1 MKKIK
6 KMKIRTKMLL
16 IMFLTVGILLGTVTI
31 LIYRNT
37 EKTIENQALYSFEEN
52 AQKTCAV
59 LDTRMDI
66 IKESTEKMNLDTRLY
81 TLFRDLNEK
90 DALSLTRAS
99 KEIASILR
107 NYIPWYSDIYSA
119 HLVTSYYRF
128 GSDQEN
134 YYPNFTQ
141 SEVAQKA
148 YKAKGKSVWIPTYSY
163 TDMYHI
169 SNLTDDQIP
178 YGKLFTVARQMNL
191 SDVTSG
197 KVQRLS
203 TYAENP
209 VLVINFK
216 PGYMESV
223 LTKYSTNNSLD
234 DTQYY
239 IISEDGTVV
248 YSTDERYAAGE
259 NYQAAWLSDLE
270 KSKIADGFFIKENGQ
285 KELLSYSRSNVTGWL
300 VVMKIPVK
308 SLVGGVQKQYL
319 MYLLM
324 AFLVMLAVA
333 AVMAWALSAGINRQ
347 IYRVV
352 GVIDKIGEGQFI
364 QKIEYDDSDEFAFF
378 YRKVERMGNAIATL
392 IHENYEVKLIQKD
405 TEIKALNA
413 QLNPHFIYNT
423 LNIINWACLEGN
435 MKATSQMIVNLSRM
449 LHYTSHHTGLYEQ
462 LKNDVEWME
471 RYLYIMQI
479 RFVDKFKVEIQI
491 PDELLD
497 MLVPKLF
504 LQPFVENAIVHGFR
518 DTQEDGLL
526 EISAECEDENIIFY
540 VEDNGCGMP
549 EEKIQEIKTGSTE
562 TIGIA
567 NVNQRLKILY
577 GEQYGV
583 ECHSQMGEGTMI
595 MIVIPKRNPEI

>member
-6 KMKIRTKMLL
+6 KMTIRTKMLL
-16 IMFLTVGILLGTVTI
+16 TMFLTIGILLGTVTV

-37 EKTIENQALYSFEEN
+37 EITIENQALYSFEEN
-52 AQKTCAV
+52 VQKTCAV
-59 LDTRMDI
+59 LDTRLDV

-81 TLFRDLNEK
+81 TIFKELDKK

-99 KEIASILR
+99 KEIATILR
-107 NYIPWYSDIYSA
+107 DYIPWYSDIYSV
-119 HLVTSYYRF
+119 HLVTSDYRF
-128 GSDQEN
+128 GNDQEN
-134 YYPNFTQ
+134 YYPNFTE

-148 YKAKGKSVWIPTYSY
+148 YAANGKSVWLPTYSY

-169 SNLTDDQIP
+169 TSLTDEQIP
-178 YGKLFTVARQMNL
+178 YGKLFTVARWMNL

-197 KVQRLS
+197 KVQRLGS
-203 TYAENP
+203 DAENP

-216 PGYMESV
+216 PEYMKSV

-239 IISEDGTVV
+239 VISENGTIV
-248 YSTDERYAAGE
+248 YSTDSNYAEGE
-259 NYQAAWLSDLE
+259 VYQADWLANLE
-270 KSKIADGFFIKENGQ
+270 EGKTADGFFIKEDGT
-285 KELLSYSRSNVTGWL
+285 KELLSYSRSSMTDWL

-319 MYLLM
+319 MYLLI
-324 AFLVMLAVA
+324 AFLAMLAIA
-333 AVMAWALSAGINRQ
+333 AVMIWMLSDGINRQ
-347 IYRVV
+347 FYRVV
-352 GVIDKIGEGQFI
+352 GVIDRIGEGQFI
-364 QKIEYDDSDEFAFF
+364 QKIDYDDSDEFAFF

-435 MKATSQMIVNLSRM
+435 IQETSQMIVNLSRM
-449 LHYTSHHTGLYEQ
+449 LHYTSHHTGLYEL
-462 LKNDVEWME
+462 LKNDMEWME
-471 RYLYIMQI
+471 RYLYIMKI
-479 RFVDKFKVEIQI
+479 RFADKFKVEVKI
-491 PDELLD
+491 PDE
-497 MLVPKLF
+497 MMEMQVPKLF
-504 LQPFVENAIVHGFR
+504 LQPFVENAIVHGFK
-518 DTQEDGLL
+518 DIQEDGLL
-526 EISAECEDENIIFY
+526 EISAEYEEENVVFY
-540 VEDNGCGMP
+540 IEDNGCGMAA
-549 EEKIQEIKTGSTE
+549 EKMEEIKNGNTE
-562 TIGIA
+562 SIGIA

-583 ECHSQMGEGTMI
+583 ECHSQINEGTMI
-595 MIVIPKRNPEI
+595 RIVIPKRNPEI